1 MLKKELIKT
10 KDGSNTIYIPD
21 WNEHY
26 HSKHGAIQ
34 EALHVFITNGLHKL
48 KNQSSIH
55 ILEYGFGTGLNFL
68 LTLLISKQNNS
79 EIFYT
84 ALEKYPLNTTDIKPL
99 AYEKILTN
107 LIPNSNKT
115 EIYELLMK
123 THNLSWSD
131 FEEVTEKVRLKKLE
145 VDFKD
150 FSEKPQSYD
159 LVYFDAF
166 GKRVQPELWTEDI
179 FENIYNLL
187 KPNGLFTTYACNGDT
202 KRALTKVGFEVEKVP
217 GPPGK
222 REMINAWKK

>member
-26 HSKHGAIQ
+26 HSKHGAVQ

-48 KNQSSIH
+48 KNKSSIH

-68 LTLLISKQNNS
+68 LTLLISKQDNS

-84 ALEKYPLNTTDIKPL
+84 ALEKYPLNIDDIKPL

-107 LIPNSNKT
+107 IIPNSNKM

-123 THNLSWSD
+123 IHNLSWSD
-131 FEEVTEKVRLKKLE
+131 FEEVTEKVSLKKLE

-150 FSEKPQSYD
+150 FSEKSQSYD

-202 KRALTKVGFEVEKVP
+202 KRALIKVGFEVEKVP

>member
-202 KRALTKVGFEVEKVP
+202 KRALTKVGFEVEKVQ